1 MELTFLS
8 GARDDD
14 FQCVDVDITD
24 DSALEGDE
32 VFKVELTTAEAY
44 VMLGNDMAAV
54 SVWDNDGELSGLQR
68 TVSWIHVP
76 QLSLYP
82 SLTC

>member
-1 MELTFLS
+1 MVVTTHQYPCPQSSPFLS

-32 VFKVELTTAEAY
+32 VFEVELTTAEVY
-44 VMLGNDMAAV
+44 VMLGNNMAAV
-54 SVWDNDGELSGLQR
+54 SVWDEH
-68 TVSWIHVP
+68 VSSDLCCWV
-76 QLSLYP
+76 
-82 SLTC
+82 C